1 MPSAR
6 CTPYFTL
13 QLFSWLLLAF
23 LGFTS
28 GLAAAA
34 ENTIEEIVVS
44 ADFRARNEL
53 ELAASVTV
61 ITEAVIKSRAAQHFE
76 ELANAIPNVN
86 YASGSNRARFFQIRG
101 IGERSQF
108 VAPINPSVGFLVDN
122 VDFSGAATIATMMD
136 VEQVEVLRG
145 PQGTRYGANALAGL
159 INVKTND
166 PEDQFAASLKL
177 GAADYNT
184 KTIEAMITGPVTE
197 TVSARLA
204 LGSHRSDG
212 YYENEYLQTKKNNAQ
227 DELSI
232 RGKLSAEMSSTWKLD
247 FTLSHVDIDNGYDAF
262 TLDNSRTTLS
272 DEPGRDQQESL
283 ALAIDSSWQL
293 NNFDLEFIASLAD
306 SDMEYSYDEDWT
318 FAGIHPDGYMSRDN
332 YIRDRETR
340 SLELR
345 FLSNDSSRLFS
356 DSSQWLF
363 GVYTL
368 KSTESLRREYTYL
381 ASDFHSDYDFD
392 TAAAFFQLDSSLS
405 EKLTL
410 ETGIR
415 VERRDTIY
423 RDSEQLGF
431 SPAETLWGG
440 RVAAKYLLI
449 PDTMIYASIA
459 RGYKAGGFNTDG
471 TLDADLREFGE
482 EFLIEYELGIKSSL
496 LENKL
501 HLKAALFHDDRH
513 EQQVKSS
520 TGRIRA
526 DGSTEFIDYI
536 GNAAEGTNNGVEFEA
551 VWYPS
556 ERLGLTASLGLLD
569 ASFDS
574 FINSENKDLSGRDQ
588 AHAPGYMAHLAA
600 DYEIG
605 AWSLS
610 VSIDAKDDYYFSD
623 SHNVQSDAYEL
634 LNMNLSYSSQ
644 RWSLSIWGRN
654 LSNQDYAVRG
664 FFFGEYGNDPRKG
677 YAPEPYIQ
685 FGEPRMIG
693 VSYEVKI

>member
-1 MPSAR
+1 MSNVCYKP
-6 CTPYFTL
+6 TIT
-13 QLFSWLLLAF
+13 LLLSAF
-23 LGFTS
+23 LSFTV

-34 ENTIEEIVVS
+34 ENTIEEIVVT
-44 ADFRARNEL
+44 ADFRARSEL
-53 ELAASVTV
+53 DMATSVTV
-61 ITEAVIKSRAAQHFE
+61 MTEAAIKSRSAQHFE

-136 VEQVEVLRG
+136 VKQVEVLRG

-159 INVKTND
+159 INVKTHD

-184 KTIEAMITGPVTE
+184 QTITTMVTGPMTE

-204 LGSHRSDG
+204 VGSHRSDG
-212 YYENEYLQTKKNNAQ
+212 YYENLFLRTKRNNAQ
-227 DELSI
+227 DEQSI
-232 RGKLSAEMSSTWKLD
+232 RGKLSAEMSANWQLD
-247 FTLSHVDIDNGYDAF
+247 LSLSHVNIDNGYDSF

-272 DEPGRDQQESL
+272 DEPGQDQQESL

-293 NNFDLEFIASLAD
+293 DNFDLKLIVGLAD
-306 SDMEYSYDEDWT
+306 SDMEYGYDEDWT

-332 YIRDRETR
+332 YIRNRETQ

-356 DSSQWLF
+356 DSTDWLF

-368 KSTESLRREYTYL
+368 KSSESLKREYTFL
-381 ASDFHSDYDFD
+381 ASDFRSNYDFD

-410 ETGIR
+410 ETGLR

-423 RDSEQLGF
+423 RDSELLGF
-431 SPAETLWGG
+431 SPMETLWGG
-440 RVAAKYLLI
+440 RVAAKYLLNSN
-449 PDTMIYASIA
+449 TMAYASIA

-501 HLKAALFHDDRH
+501 HLKAAVFHDDRQD
-513 EQQVKSS
+513 QQVKSS
-520 TGRIRA
+520 EGRIRVN
-526 DGSTEFIDYI
+526 GSTEFVDFV
-536 GNAAEGTNNGVEFEA
+536 GNAAEGSNNGMELEA

-556 ERLGLTASLGLLD
+556 EQLGLTASLGLLD

-574 FINSENKDLSGRDQ
+574 FVNSENQDLSGRDQ

-600 DYEIG
+600 DYNLG

-610 VSIDAKDDYYFSD
+610 VSLDAKDDFYFSD
-623 SHNVQSDAYEL
+623 SHNVQSDPYEL
-634 LNMNLSYSSQ
+634 LNLNLSYSGE
-644 RWSLSIWGRN
+644 RWSLSFWGRN
-654 LSNQDYAVRG
+654 LTNQDYAVRG
-664 FFFGEYGNDPRKG
+664 FFFGEFGNDPRKG
-677 YAPEPYIQ
+677 YAPEPYVQ
-685 FGEPRMIG
+685 YGEPRMVG
-693 VSYEVKI
+693 VSYEVQL

>member
-1 MPSAR
+1 MSNVCYKP
-6 CTPYFTL
+6 TIT
-13 QLFSWLLLAF
+13 LLLSAF
-23 LGFTS
+23 LSFTV

-34 ENTIEEIVVS
+34 ENTIEEIVVT
-44 ADFRARNEL
+44 ADFRARSEL
-53 ELAASVTV
+53 DMATSVTV
-61 ITEAVIKSRAAQHFE
+61 MTEAAIKSRSAQHFE

-136 VEQVEVLRG
+136 VKQVEVLRG

-159 INVKTND
+159 INVKTHD

-184 KTIEAMITGPVTE
+184 QTITAMVTGPMTE

-204 LGSHRSDG
+204 VGSHRSDG
-212 YYENEYLQTKKNNAQ
+212 YYENLFLRKKRNNAQ
-227 DELSI
+227 DEQSI
-232 RGKLSAEMSSTWKLD
+232 RGKLSAEMSANWQLD
-247 FTLSHVDIDNGYDAF
+247 LSLSHVNIHNGYDSF

-272 DEPGRDQQESL
+272 DEPGQDQQESL

-293 NNFDLEFIASLAD
+293 DNFDLKLIVGLAD
-306 SDMEYSYDEDWT
+306 SDMEYGYDEDWT

-332 YIRDRETR
+332 YIRNRETQ

-356 DSSQWLF
+356 DSTDWLF

-368 KSTESLRREYTYL
+368 KSSESLKREYTFL
-381 ASDFHSDYDFD
+381 ASDFRSNYDFD

-410 ETGIR
+410 ETGLR

-423 RDSEQLGF
+423 RDSELLGF
-431 SPAETLWGG
+431 SPMETLWGG
-440 RVAAKYLLI
+440 RVAAKYLLNSN
-449 PDTMIYASIA
+449 TMAYASIA

-501 HLKAALFHDDRH
+501 HLKAAVFHDDRQD
-513 EQQVKSS
+513 QQVKSS
-520 TGRIRA
+520 EGRIRVN
-526 DGSTEFIDYI
+526 GSTEFVDFV
-536 GNAAEGTNNGVEFEA
+536 GNAAEGSNNGMELEA

-556 ERLGLTASLGLLD
+556 QQLGLTASLGLLD
-569 ASFDS
+569 ATFDS
-574 FINSENKDLSGRDQ
+574 FVNSENQDLSGRDQ

-600 DYEIG
+600 NYNLG

-610 VSIDAKDDYYFSD
+610 VSLDAKDDFYFSD
-623 SHNVQSDAYEL
+623 SHNVQSDPYEL
-634 LNMNLSYSSQ
+634 LNLNLSYSGE
-644 RWSLSIWGRN
+644 RWSLSFWGRN
-654 LSNQDYAVRG
+654 LTNQDYAVRG
-664 FFFGEYGNDPRKG
+664 FFFGEFGNDPRKG
-677 YAPEPYIQ
+677 YAPEPYVQ
-685 FGEPRMIG
+685 YGEPRMVG
-693 VSYEVKI
+693 VSYEVQL

>member
-1 MPSAR
+1 MSNVCYKP
-6 CTPYFTL
+6 TIT
-13 QLFSWLLLAF
+13 LLLSAF
-23 LGFTS
+23 LSFTV

-34 ENTIEEIVVS
+34 ENTIEEIVVT
-44 ADFRARNEL
+44 ADFRARSEL
-53 ELAASVTV
+53 DMATSVTV
-61 ITEAVIKSRAAQHFE
+61 MTEAAIKSRSAQHFE

-136 VEQVEVLRG
+136 VKQVEVLRG

-159 INVKTND
+159 INVKTHD

-184 KTIEAMITGPVTE
+184 QTITAMVTGPMTE

-204 LGSHRSDG
+204 VGSHRSDG
-212 YYENEYLQTKKNNAQ
+212 YYENLFLRTKRNNAQ
-227 DELSI
+227 DEQSI
-232 RGKLSAEMSSTWKLD
+232 RGKLSAEMSANWQLD
-247 FTLSHVDIDNGYDAF
+247 LSLSHVNIDNGYDSF

-272 DEPGRDQQESL
+272 DEPGQDQQESL

-293 NNFDLEFIASLAD
+293 DNFDLKLIVGLAD
-306 SDMEYSYDEDWT
+306 SDMEYGYDEDWT

-332 YIRDRETR
+332 YIRNRETQ

-356 DSSQWLF
+356 DSTDWLF

-368 KSTESLRREYTYL
+368 KSSESLKREYTFL
-381 ASDFHSDYDFD
+381 TSDFRSDYDFD

-410 ETGIR
+410 ETGLR

-423 RDSEQLGF
+423 RDSELLGF
-431 SPAETLWGG
+431 SPMETLWGG
-440 RVAAKYLLI
+440 RVAAKYLLNSN
-449 PDTMIYASIA
+449 TMAYASIA

-501 HLKAALFHDDRH
+501 HLKAAVFHDDRQD
-513 EQQVKSS
+513 QQVKSS
-520 TGRIRA
+520 EGRIRVN
-526 DGSTEFIDYI
+526 GSTEFVDFV
-536 GNAAEGTNNGVEFEA
+536 GNAAEGSNNGMELEA

-556 ERLGLTASLGLLD
+556 QQLGLTASLGLLD
-569 ASFDS
+569 ATFDS
-574 FINSENKDLSGRDQ
+574 FVNSENQDLSGRDQ

-600 DYEIG
+600 NYNLG

-610 VSIDAKDDYYFSD
+610 VSLDAKDDFYFSD
-623 SHNVQSDAYEL
+623 SHNVQSDPYEL
-634 LNMNLSYSSQ
+634 LNLNLSYSGE
-644 RWSLSIWGRN
+644 RWSLSFWGRN
-654 LSNQDYAVRG
+654 LTNQDYAVRG
-664 FFFGEYGNDPRKG
+664 FFFGEFGNDPRKG
-677 YAPEPYIQ
+677 YAPEPYVQ
-685 FGEPRMIG
+685 YGEPRMVG
-693 VSYEVKI
+693 VSYEVQL

>member
-1 MPSAR
+1 MSNVCYKPAI
-6 CTPYFTL
+6 T
-13 QLFSWLLLAF
+13 LLLSAF
-23 LGFTS
+23 LSFTV

-34 ENTIEEIVVS
+34 ENTIEEIVVT
-44 ADFRARNEL
+44 ADFRARSEL
-53 ELAASVTV
+53 DMATSVTV
-61 ITEAVIKSRAAQHFE
+61 MTEAAIKSRSAQHFE

-108 VAPINPSVGFLVDN
+108 VAPINPSVGLLVDN

-136 VEQVEVLRG
+136 VKQVEVLRG

-159 INVKTND
+159 INVKTHD
-166 PEDQFAASLKL
+166 PEDQFAASLKI

-184 KTIEAMITGPVTE
+184 QTITAMVTGPMTE

-204 LGSHRSDG
+204 VGSHRSDG
-212 YYENEYLQTKKNNAQ
+212 YYENLFLRTKRNNAQ
-227 DELSI
+227 DEQSI
-232 RGKLSAEMSSTWKLD
+232 RGKLSAEMSANWQLD
-247 FTLSHVDIDNGYDAF
+247 LSLSHVNIDNGYDSF

-272 DEPGRDQQESL
+272 DEPGQDQQESL

-293 NNFDLEFIASLAD
+293 DNFDLKLIVGLAD
-306 SDMEYSYDEDWT
+306 SDMEYGYDEDWT

-332 YIRDRETR
+332 YIRNRETQ

-356 DSSQWLF
+356 DSTDWLF

-368 KSTESLRREYTYL
+368 KSSESLKREYTFL
-381 ASDFHSDYDFD
+381 TSDFRSDYDFD

-410 ETGIR
+410 ETGLR

-423 RDSEQLGF
+423 RDSELLGF
-431 SPAETLWGG
+431 SPMETLWGG
-440 RVAAKYLLI
+440 RVAAKYLLNSN
-449 PDTMIYASIA
+449 TMAYASIA

-501 HLKAALFHDDRH
+501 HLKAAVFHDDRQD
-513 EQQVKSS
+513 QQVKSS
-520 TGRIRA
+520 EGRIRVN
-526 DGSTEFIDYI
+526 GSTEFVDFV
-536 GNAAEGTNNGVEFEA
+536 GNAAEGSNNGMELEA

-556 ERLGLTASLGLLD
+556 QQLGLTASLGLLD

-574 FINSENKDLSGRDQ
+574 FVNSENQDLSGRDQ

-600 DYEIG
+600 NYNLG

-610 VSIDAKDDYYFSD
+610 VSLDAKDDFYFSD
-623 SHNVQSDAYEL
+623 SHNVQSDPYEL
-634 LNMNLSYSSQ
+634 LNLNLSYSGE
-644 RWSLSIWGRN
+644 RWSLIFWGRN
-654 LSNQDYAVRG
+654 LTNQDYAVRG
-664 FFFGEYGNDPRKG
+664 FFFGEFGNDPRKG
-677 YAPEPYIQ
+677 YAPEPYVQ
-685 FGEPRMIG
+685 YGEPRMVG
-693 VSYEVKI
+693 VSYEVQL

>member
-1 MPSAR
+1 MSTVCYKPTIA
-6 CTPYFTL
+6 
-13 QLFSWLLLAF
+13 LLLPA
-23 LGFTS
+23 LLSFTP
-28 GLAAAA
+28 GLAASA
-34 ENTIEEIVVS
+34 ENTIEEITVT
-44 ADFRARNEL
+44 ADFRARSEL
-53 ELAASVTV
+53 DMATSVTV
-61 ITEAVIKSRAAQHFE
+61 MTEAVIKSRSAQHFD

-122 VDFSGAATIATMMD
+122 VDFSGAATIATMLD

-159 INVKTND
+159 INVKTHD

-184 KTIEAMITGPVTE
+184 QAITAVVTGPVTE
-197 TVSARLA
+197 SVSARLA
-204 LGSHRSDG
+204 VGSHRSDG
-212 YYENEYLQTKKNNAQ
+212 YYENSFLRTKRNNSQ
-227 DELSI
+227 DEQSI
-232 RGKLSAEMSSTWKLD
+232 RGKLSAEMSVSWQLD
-247 FTLSHVDIDNGYDAF
+247 LSLSHVDIDNGYDAF

-272 DEPGRDQQESL
+272 DEPGQDQQESL
-283 ALAIDSSWQL
+283 ALAIESSWQL
-293 NNFDLEFIASLAD
+293 DSFDLKLIVGLAD
-306 SDMEYSYDEDWT
+306 SDMEYGYDEDWT

-332 YIRDRETR
+332 YIRDRKTQ
-340 SLELR
+340 SLEFR

-356 DSSQWLF
+356 DSTDWLF

-368 KSTESLRREYTYL
+368 NSSESLTREYTFL
-381 ASDFHSDYDFD
+381 ASNFRSDYDFD
-392 TAAAFFQLDSSLS
+392 TAAVFFQLDSSLS
-405 EKLTL
+405 ERLTL
-410 ETGIR
+410 ETGLR

-423 RDSEQLGF
+423 RDSELLGF
-431 SPAETLWGG
+431 SPTETLWGG
-440 RVAAKYLLI
+440 GVAAKYLLNSN
-449 PDTMIYASIA
+449 TMAYASIA

-482 EFLIEYELGIKSSL
+482 EFLVEYEMGIKSNL

-526 DGSTEFIDYI
+526 NGSTEFVDFI

-551 VWYPS
+551 VWTPS
-556 ERLGLTASLGLLD
+556 EPLGLTASLGLLD
-569 ASFDS
+569 ATFDS
-574 FINSENKDLSGRDQ
+574 FVNSENQDLSGRDQ

-600 DYEIG
+600 DYNLG

-610 VSIDAKDDYYFSD
+610 VSLDAKDEFYFSD
-623 SHNVQSDAYEL
+623 SHNVQSDPYEL
-634 LNMNLSYSSQ
+634 LNMNLSYSGEQ
-644 RWSLSIWGRN
+644 WSLSFWGRN
-654 LSNQDYAVRG
+654 LTNQDYSVRG
-664 FFFGEYGNDPRKG
+664 FFFGEFGNDPRKG
-677 YAPEPYIQ
+677 YAPEPYVQ
-685 FGEPRMIG
+685 YGEPRMVG
-693 VSYEVKI
+693 VSYEVQL

>member
-1 MPSAR
+1 MSNVCYKPAI
-6 CTPYFTL
+6 T
-13 QLFSWLLLAF
+13 LLLSAF
-23 LGFTS
+23 LSFTV

-34 ENTIEEIVVS
+34 ENTIEEIVVT
-44 ADFRARNEL
+44 ADFRARSEL
-53 ELAASVTV
+53 DMATSVTV
-61 ITEAVIKSRAAQHFE
+61 MTEAAIKSRSAQHFE

-136 VEQVEVLRG
+136 VKQVEVLRG

-159 INVKTND
+159 INVKTHD

-184 KTIEAMITGPVTE
+184 QTITAMVTGPMTE

-204 LGSHRSDG
+204 VGSHRSDG
-212 YYENEYLQTKKNNAQ
+212 YYENLFLRTKRNNAQ
-227 DELSI
+227 DEQSI
-232 RGKLSAEMSSTWKLD
+232 RGKLSAEISANWQLD
-247 FTLSHVDIDNGYDAF
+247 LSLSHVDIDNGYDSF

-272 DEPGRDQQESL
+272 DEPGQDQQESL

-293 NNFDLEFIASLAD
+293 DNFDLKLIVGLAD
-306 SDMEYSYDEDWT
+306 SDMEYGYDEDWT

-332 YIRDRETR
+332 YIRNRETQ

-356 DSSQWLF
+356 DSTDWLF

-368 KSTESLRREYTYL
+368 KSSESLKREYTFL
-381 ASDFHSDYDFD
+381 ASDFRSDYDFD

-410 ETGIR
+410 ETGLR

-423 RDSEQLGF
+423 RDSELLGF
-431 SPAETLWGG
+431 SPMETLWGG
-440 RVAAKYLLI
+440 RVAAKYLLNSN
-449 PDTMIYASIA
+449 TMAYASIA

-501 HLKAALFHDDRH
+501 HLKAAVFHDDRQD
-513 EQQVKSS
+513 QQVKSS
-520 TGRIRA
+520 EGRIRVN
-526 DGSTEFIDYI
+526 GSTEFVDFV
-536 GNAAEGTNNGVEFEA
+536 GNAAEGSNNGMELEA

-556 ERLGLTASLGLLD
+556 QQLGLTASLGLLD
-569 ASFDS
+569 ATFNSFV
-574 FINSENKDLSGRDQ
+574 NSENQDLSGRDQ

-600 DYEIG
+600 NYNLG

-610 VSIDAKDDYYFSD
+610 VSLDAKDDFYFSD
-623 SHNVQSDAYEL
+623 SHNVQSDPYEL
-634 LNMNLSYSSQ
+634 LNLNLSYSGE
-644 RWSLSIWGRN
+644 RWSLIFWGRN
-654 LSNQDYAVRG
+654 LTNQDYAVRG
-664 FFFGEYGNDPRKG
+664 FFFGEFGNDPRKG
-677 YAPEPYIQ
+677 YAPEPYVQ
-685 FGEPRMIG
+685 YGEPRMVG
-693 VSYEVKI
+693 VSYEVQL

>member
-1 MPSAR
+1 MPNTCYKPTIA
-6 CTPYFTL
+6 
-13 QLFSWLLLAF
+13 LLLPA
-23 LGFTS
+23 LLSFTS
-28 GLAAAA
+28 GLAVAA
-34 ENTIEEIVVS
+34 ENTIEEIVVT
-44 ADFRARNEL
+44 ADFRARSEL
-53 ELAASVTV
+53 DMATSVTV
-61 ITEAVIKSRAAQHFE
+61 MTEAVIKSRSAQHFE
-76 ELANAIPNVN
+76 ELANAVPNVN

-122 VDFSGAATIATMMD
+122 VDFSGAATIATMLD
-136 VEQVEVLRG
+136 VKQVEILRG

-159 INVKTND
+159 INVKTHD
-166 PEDQFAASLKL
+166 PEDQFAASLKI

-184 KTIEAMITGPVTE
+184 QTITAMVTGPMTE

-204 LGSHRSDG
+204 VGSHRSDG
-212 YYENEYLQTKKNNAQ
+212 YYENLFLRTKRNNAQ
-227 DELSI
+227 DEQSI
-232 RGKLSAEMSSTWKLD
+232 RGKLSAEMSANWQLD
-247 FTLSHVDIDNGYDAF
+247 LSLSYVNIDNGYDSF

-272 DEPGRDQQESL
+272 DEPGQDQQESL

-293 NNFDLEFIASLAD
+293 DNFDLKLIVGLAD
-306 SDMEYSYDEDWT
+306 SDMEYGYDEDWT

-332 YIRDRETR
+332 YIRNRETQ

-356 DSSQWLF
+356 DSTDWLF

-368 KSTESLRREYTYL
+368 KSSESLKREYTFL
-381 ASDFHSDYDFD
+381 TSDFRSDYDFD

-410 ETGIR
+410 ETGLR

-423 RDSEQLGF
+423 RDSELLGF
-431 SPAETLWGG
+431 SPMETLWGG
-440 RVAAKYLLI
+440 RVAAKYLLNSN
-449 PDTMIYASIA
+449 TMAYASIA

-501 HLKAALFHDDRH
+501 HLKAAVFHDDRQD
-513 EQQVKSS
+513 QQVKSS
-520 TGRIRA
+520 EGRIRVN
-526 DGSTEFIDYI
+526 GSTEFVDFV
-536 GNAAEGTNNGVEFEA
+536 GNAAEGSNNGMELEA

-556 ERLGLTASLGLLD
+556 QQLGLTASLGLLD

-574 FINSENKDLSGRDQ
+574 FVNSENQDLSGRDQ

-600 DYEIG
+600 NYNLG

-610 VSIDAKDDYYFSD
+610 VSLDAKDDFYFSD
-623 SHNVQSDAYEL
+623 SHNVQSDPYEL
-634 LNMNLSYSSQ
+634 LNLNLSYSGE
-644 RWSLSIWGRN
+644 RWSLIFWGRN
-654 LSNQDYAVRG
+654 LTNQDYAVRG
-664 FFFGEYGNDPRKG
+664 FFFGEFGNDPRKG
-677 YAPEPYIQ
+677 YAPEPYVQ
-685 FGEPRMIG
+685 YGEPRMVG
-693 VSYEVKI
+693 VSYEVQL

>member
-1 MPSAR
+1 MSITR
-6 CTPYFTL
+6 RTPCLT
-13 QLFSWLLLAF
+13 LLLPIF
-23 LGFTS
+23 LSLTQ
-28 GLAAAA
+28 GLAVAA
-34 ENTIEEIVVS
+34 ENSIEEIVVT
-44 ADFRARNEL
+44 ADFRARSEL
-53 ELAASVTV
+53 EMATSVTV
-61 ITEAVIKSRAAQHFE
+61 MTQAVIKSRSAQHFE

-122 VDFSGAATIATMMD
+122 VDFSGAATIATMLD

-166 PEDQFAASLKL
+166 PEDQFAANFKL

-184 KTIEAMITGPVTE
+184 QTLSAMVTGPLTDA
-197 TVSARLA
+197 VSARLA
-204 LGSHRSDG
+204 VGSHRSDG
-212 YYENEYLQTKKNNAQ
+212 YYENSFLQTKRNNAQ
-227 DELSI
+227 DEQSI
-232 RGKLSAEMSSTWKLD
+232 RGKLSVEMSANWTLD
-247 FTLSHVDIDNGYDAF
+247 ISLSHVDIDNGYDAF

-283 ALAIDSSWQL
+283 AFAVDSSWTL
-293 NNFDLEFIASLAD
+293 DNFDLKLIVGLAD

-318 FAGIHPDGYMSRDN
+318 FTGIHPDGYTSRDS
-332 YIRDRETR
+332 YIRDRATQ

-356 DSSQWLF
+356 NSTDWLF

-368 KSTESLRREYTYL
+368 NSTESLKREYTFL
-381 ASDFHSDYDFD
+381 AADFRSDYDFN
-392 TAAAFFQLDSSLS
+392 TAAIFFQLDSSLS

-410 ETGIR
+410 ETGLR
-415 VERRDTIY
+415 VERRDTTY
-423 RDSEQLGF
+423 RDSELLGF
-431 SPAETLWGG
+431 SPRETLWGG
-440 RVAAKYLLI
+440 RIAAKYLLGST
-449 PDTMIYASIA
+449 TMAYASIA

-482 EFLIEYELGIKSSL
+482 EFLIEYELGMKSNL
-496 LENKL
+496 LDNTL

-526 DGSTEFIDYI
+526 NGSTEFVDFI

-551 VWYPS
+551 IWYPS
-556 ERLGLTASLGLLD
+556 EQLGLTASVGLLD
-569 ASFDS
+569 ATFDS
-574 FINSENKDLSGRDQ
+574 FINSENQDQSGRDQ
-588 AHAPGYMAHLAA
+588 AHAPGYMAHLAV
-600 DYEIG
+600 DYSLG

-610 VSIDAKDDYYFSD
+610 VSLDAKDDFYFSD
-623 SHNVQSDAYEL
+623 SHNVQSDPYEL
-634 LNMNLSYSSQ
+634 LNMNLSYSTE
-644 RWSLSIWGRN
+644 RWSLSFWGRN
-654 LSNQDYAVRG
+654 LTNQDYAVRG
-664 FFFGEYGNDPRKG
+664 FFFGEFGNDPRKG
-677 YAPEPYIQ
+677 YAPEPYLQ
-685 FGEPRMIG
+685 FGEPRVIG
-693 VSYEVKI
+693 ISYEVQL

>member
-1 MPSAR
+1 MSNVCYKPAI
-6 CTPYFTL
+6 T
-13 QLFSWLLLAF
+13 LLLSAF
-23 LGFTS
+23 LSFTV

-34 ENTIEEIVVS
+34 ENSIEEIVVT
-44 ADFRARNEL
+44 ADFRARSEL
-53 ELAASVTV
+53 DMATSVTV
-61 ITEAVIKSRAAQHFE
+61 MTEAAIKSRSAQHFE

-136 VEQVEVLRG
+136 VKQVEVLRG

-159 INVKTND
+159 INVKTHD

-184 KTIEAMITGPVTE
+184 QTITAMVTGPMTE
-197 TVSARLA
+197 RVSARLA
-204 LGSHRSDG
+204 VGSHRSDG
-212 YYENEYLQTKKNNAQ
+212 YYENLFLRTKRNNAQ
-227 DELSI
+227 DEQSI
-232 RGKLSAEMSSTWKLD
+232 RGKLSAEISANWQLD
-247 FTLSHVDIDNGYDAF
+247 LSLSHVDIDNGYDSF

-272 DEPGRDQQESL
+272 DEPGQDQQESL

-293 NNFDLEFIASLAD
+293 DNFDLKLIVGLAD
-306 SDMEYSYDEDWT
+306 SDMEYGYDEDWT

-332 YIRDRETR
+332 YIRNRETQ

-356 DSSQWLF
+356 DSTDWLF

-368 KSTESLRREYTYL
+368 KSSESLKREYTFL
-381 ASDFHSDYDFD
+381 ASDFRSDYDFD

-410 ETGIR
+410 ETGLR

-423 RDSEQLGF
+423 RDSELLGF
-431 SPAETLWGG
+431 SPMETLWGG
-440 RVAAKYLLI
+440 RVAAKYLLNSN
-449 PDTMIYASIA
+449 TMAYASIA

-501 HLKAALFHDDRH
+501 HLKAAVFHDDRQD
-513 EQQVKSS
+513 QQVKSS
-520 TGRIRA
+520 EGRIRVN
-526 DGSTEFIDYI
+526 GSTEFVDFV
-536 GNAAEGTNNGVEFEA
+536 GNAAEGSNNGMELEA

-556 ERLGLTASLGLLD
+556 QQLGLTASLGLLD
-569 ASFDS
+569 ATFDS
-574 FINSENKDLSGRDQ
+574 FVNSENQDLSGRDQ

-600 DYEIG
+600 NYNLG

-610 VSIDAKDDYYFSD
+610 VSLDAKDDFYFSD
-623 SHNVQSDAYEL
+623 SHNVQSDPYEL
-634 LNMNLSYSSQ
+634 LNLNLSYSGE
-644 RWSLSIWGRN
+644 RWSLIFWGRN
-654 LSNQDYAVRG
+654 LTNQDYAVRG
-664 FFFGEYGNDPRKG
+664 FFFGEFGNDPRKG
-677 YAPEPYIQ
+677 YAPEPYVQ
-685 FGEPRMIG
+685 YGEPRMVG
-693 VSYEVKI
+693 VSYEVQL

>member
-1 MPSAR
+1 MSNVCYKP
-6 CTPYFTL
+6 TIT
-13 QLFSWLLLAF
+13 LLLSAF
-23 LGFTS
+23 LSFTV

-34 ENTIEEIVVS
+34 ENTIEEIVVT
-44 ADFRARNEL
+44 ADFRARSEL
-53 ELAASVTV
+53 DMATSVTV
-61 ITEAVIKSRAAQHFE
+61 MTEAAIKSRSAQHFE

-136 VEQVEVLRG
+136 VKQVEVLRG

-159 INVKTND
+159 INVKTHD

-184 KTIEAMITGPVTE
+184 QTITAMVTGPMTE

-204 LGSHRSDG
+204 VGSHRSDG
-212 YYENEYLQTKKNNAQ
+212 YYENLFLRTKRNNAQ
-227 DELSI
+227 DEQSI
-232 RGKLSAEMSSTWKLD
+232 RGKLSAEISANWQLD
-247 FTLSHVDIDNGYDAF
+247 LSLSHVDIDNGYDSF

-272 DEPGRDQQESL
+272 DEPGQDQQESL

-293 NNFDLEFIASLAD
+293 DNFDLKLIVGLAD
-306 SDMEYSYDEDWT
+306 SDMEYGYDEDWT

-332 YIRDRETR
+332 YIRNRETQ

-356 DSSQWLF
+356 DSTDWLF

-368 KSTESLRREYTYL
+368 KSSESLKREYTFL
-381 ASDFHSDYDFD
+381 ASDFRSNYDFD

-410 ETGIR
+410 ETGLR

-423 RDSEQLGF
+423 RDSELLGF
-431 SPAETLWGG
+431 SPMETLWGG
-440 RVAAKYLLI
+440 RVAAKYLLNSN
-449 PDTMIYASIA
+449 TMAYASIA

-501 HLKAALFHDDRH
+501 HLKAAVFHDDRQD
-513 EQQVKSS
+513 QQVKSS
-520 TGRIRA
+520 EGRIRVN
-526 DGSTEFIDYI
+526 GSTEFVDFV
-536 GNAAEGTNNGVEFEA
+536 GNAAEGSNNGMELEA

-556 ERLGLTASLGLLD
+556 QQLGLTASLGLLD
-569 ASFDS
+569 ATFDS
-574 FINSENKDLSGRDQ
+574 FVNSENQDLSGRDQ

-600 DYEIG
+600 NYNLG

-610 VSIDAKDDYYFSD
+610 VSLDAKDDFYFSD
-623 SHNVQSDAYEL
+623 SHNVQSDPYEL
-634 LNMNLSYSSQ
+634 LNLNLSYSGE
-644 RWSLSIWGRN
+644 RWSLIFWGRN
-654 LSNQDYAVRG
+654 LTNQDYAVRG
-664 FFFGEYGNDPRKG
+664 FFFGEFGNDPRKG
-677 YAPEPYIQ
+677 YAPEPYVQ
-685 FGEPRMIG
+685 YGEPRMVG
-693 VSYEVKI
+693 VSYEVQL